1 MLAVGLGKLCT
12 QGFYVHWTCDMYTGH
27 VLCTQIE
34 VHKAHAEVYKAHV
47 ELHTA
52 YVEPHKAYAE
62 LHKV

>member
-12 QGFYVHWTCDMYTGH
+12 QGCYVHWACDMYTGH

-47 ELHTA
+47 GLHTA
-52 YVEPHKAYAE
+52 YVEPYKAYAE
-62 LHKV
+62 LHKA